1 MARTPPRRSRRAGDG
16 PDPVDVQ
23 VGSRIRQRRNLLGI
37 SQEKLAAEI
46 GVTFQQ
52 VQKYERGGNR
62 VGAGRLYRLAKLL
75 GVEIGFFF
83 REDDPASATG
93 FAEPSAEG
101 FDADPLNRSE
111 TKELVNAYLDI
122 PDPALR
128 RRFLELARA
137 LAASPSKPRRSKS
150 RQRPASRDRT

>member
-1 MARTPPRRSRRAGDG
+1 MARTPPQRSRRAGDG

-23 VGSRIRQRRNLLGI
+23 VGLRLRQRRNMLGV

-52 VQKYERGGNR
+52 VQKYERGANR
-62 VGAGRLYRLAKLL
+62 VGAGRLYRLARLL
-75 GVEIGFFF
+75 DVEVGFFF
-83 REDDPASATG
+83 RDDDPALAAG
-93 FAEPSAEG
+93 FAERAAEG
-101 FDADPLNRSE
+101 FDADPLNRRE
-111 TKELVNAYLDI
+111 TKDLVNAYLDI

-137 LAASPSKPRRSKS
+137 LAASPSKPRRTKN
-150 RQRPASRDRT
+150 R